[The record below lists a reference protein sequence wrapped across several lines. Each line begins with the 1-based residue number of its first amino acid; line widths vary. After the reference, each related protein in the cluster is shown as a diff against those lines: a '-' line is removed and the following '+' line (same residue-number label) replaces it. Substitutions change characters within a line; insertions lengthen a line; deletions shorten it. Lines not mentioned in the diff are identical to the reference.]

1 MKANY
6 EAPKQE
12 AEISMG
18 NMYEVNK
25 QLMKYETPI
34 TEEEIIN
41 RKNDITNWLFET
53 DNKYYMLLCHEKRD
67 YTIFAVKNETG
78 AEDIADILI
87 DECIY
92 NRGDLIA
99 IDKVS
104 NEEVYEIWIKDL
116 SDEYNCYYFF
126 PYGEAVIEV

>member
-67 YTIFAVKNETG
+67 YTIFAVQSEMG

-92 NRGDLIA
+92 NRGDLVA
-99 IDKVS
+99 IDKVP

>member
-67 YTIFAVKNETG
+67 YTIFAVKSETG